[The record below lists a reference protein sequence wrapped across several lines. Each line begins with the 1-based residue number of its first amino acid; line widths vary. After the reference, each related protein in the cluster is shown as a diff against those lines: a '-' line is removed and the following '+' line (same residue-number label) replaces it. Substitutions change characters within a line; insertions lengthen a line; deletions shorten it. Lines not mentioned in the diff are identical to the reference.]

1 MTLASFKSSCNAY
14 VEKTP
19 PAYLPEQLSHS
30 TDSLSKL
37 EIVLGHLTKVHLR
50 SVINSVPMVVKKNLI
65 SRGSITQAE
74 RDDQVLKGA
83 EPGTE
88 HGHPFLPSLDPY

>member
-37 EIVLGHLTKVHLR
+37 EIVPWALDKSSFEIRYQLSSNGCKEELDQ
-50 SVINSVPMVVKKNLI
+50 
-65 SRGSITQAE
+65 SR
-74 RDDQVLKGA
+74 
-83 EPGTE
+83 E
-88 HGHPFLPSLDPY
+88 HYTSRTG